1 VIVGSSFHHRCH
13 GPRRWIGTL
22 LVVLWGSVL
31 FPVGA
36 GDPKTDVLVLV
47 NGDRFTGQIK
57 SVQQALLT
65 FSTDAAGTVDVEWT
79 YIKSLVSTS
88 EFLVQV
94 SSGERYSGSL
104 APPDEAGQLKIVGS
118 SETHVVKM
126 SEVVE
131 ILPIGGHFWK
141 RLNGSADLGFSYQQS
156 NRAIQYNLAALVQ
169 NRTRK
174 GIGTFQVNSLFN
186 TQEDAESSSQS
197 YLSVGAT
204 RFRKNRRNVFGLTQV
219 QSNPDQGY
227 NLRWVIGGGA
237 GKFLV
242 ERSDMLANVIA
253 GLVYERE
260 SITNSDAVDNSAE
273 VLLGIDFGSFK
284 YKQLDRIITMTLN
297 TFTNVTDTP
306 RFRAQLNFKLNWE
319 IVNNFNLGISVLDS
333 YDSRPPTV
341 DAESNDLALTTSVG
355 YSF

>member
-1 VIVGSSFHHRCH
+1 
-13 GPRRWIGTL
+13 
-22 LVVLWGSVL
+22 
-31 FPVGA
+31 
-36 GDPKTDVLVLV
+36 
-47 NGDRFTGQIK
+47 
-57 SVQQALLT
+57 
-65 FSTDAAGTVDVEWT
+65 
-79 YIKSLVSTS
+79 
-88 EFLVQV
+88 
-94 SSGERYSGSL
+94 
-104 APPDEAGQLKIVGS
+104 
-118 SETHVVKM
+118 
-126 SEVVE
+126 
-131 ILPIGGHFWK
+131 
-141 RLNGSADLGFSYQQS
+141 
-156 NRAIQYNLAALVQ
+156 
-169 NRTRK
+169 
-174 GIGTFQVNSLFN
+174 VNSLFN

>member
-1 VIVGSSFHHRCH
+1 MIVGPRCH
-13 GPRRWIGTL
+13 RRRRSLRRSIGTL
-22 LVVLWGSVL
+22 LVVLSGSAVL
-31 FPVGA
+31 PVA
-36 GDPKTDVLVLV
+36 ADNPKTDVLVLV

-65 FSTDAAGTVDVEWT
+65 FSTDAAGTLDVEWT
-79 YIKSLVSTS
+79 YVKSLASTS

-94 SSGERYSGSL
+94 SGGERYSGTL
-104 APPDEAGQLKIVGS
+104 AASDEGGQLTIVGS
-118 SETHVVKM
+118 SETHTVRL
-126 SEVVE
+126 SDVVE

-174 GIGTFQVNSLFN
+174 GIGTFQVNSLFS

-197 YLSVGAT
+197 YLSLGAT

-242 ERSDMLANVIA
+242 ERSE
-253 GLVYERE
+253 ERRVGKE
-260 SITNSDAVDNSAE
+260 C
-273 VLLGIDFGSFK
+273 
-284 YKQLDRIITMTLN
+284 DR
-297 TFTNVTDTP
+297 VC
-306 RFRAQLNFKLNWE
+306 R
-319 IVNNFNLGISVLDS
+319 
-333 YDSRPPTV
+333 SRWSP
-341 DAESNDLALTTSVG
+341 
-355 YSF
+355 YH